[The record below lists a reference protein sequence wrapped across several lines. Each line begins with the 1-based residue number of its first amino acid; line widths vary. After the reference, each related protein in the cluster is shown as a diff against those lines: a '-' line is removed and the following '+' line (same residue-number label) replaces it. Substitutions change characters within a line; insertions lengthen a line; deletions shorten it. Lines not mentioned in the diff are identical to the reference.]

1 MTMSE
6 PVSLKLTMHASCV
19 ALGDAGVLILGPSGS
34 GKSDLVLA
42 LIDQPGYGLG
52 AALLR
57 GKLVA
62 DDQTLI
68 ERRGDGLFASSPQ
81 PIAGLLEIRGQGIIA
96 VDHLREVRLALVVR
110 LMPAVDIERMPE
122 TETSFTS
129 IAGIELRE
137 IRIDPSWPTASARI
151 RAALTA
157 RLFGEVRQIRPD
169 VA

>member
-1 MTMSE
+1 MPE

-52 AALLR
+52 PELLR

-68 ERRGDGLFASSPQ
+68 ERRDDALVASSPR

-96 VDHLREVRLALVVR
+96 VDHVREVRLALVVR
-110 LMPAVDIERMPE
+110 LMPAAEIERMPE
-122 TETSFTS
+122 EEDRFTS

-137 IRIDPSWPTASARI
+137 VRVDPSRPTAAARI

-157 RLFGEVRQIRPD
+157 CAATQLRQIHPD

>member
-1 MTMSE
+1 MMSE

-19 ALGDAGVLILGPSGS
+19 ALGDAGVLILGSSGS

-52 AALLR
+52 TELLR

-68 ERRGDGLFASSPQ
+68 ERRGDGLFASSPK
-81 PIAGLLEIRGQGIIA
+81 PIAGLLEIRGQGIVS
-96 VDHLREVRLALVVR
+96 VDHIEEVRLALLVR
-110 LMPAVDIERMPE
+110 LMPAAEIERMPE
-122 TETSFTS
+122 EQDRFTS
-129 IAGIELRE
+129 IAGVKLRE
-137 IRIDPSWPTASARI
+137 IHIDPSRATAAARI

-157 RLFGEVRQIRPD
+157 GLLDEVRQIKPD

>member
-1 MTMSE
+1 MMMSD

-19 ALGDAGVLILGPSGS
+19 ALGDAGVLILGPSGA

-52 AALLR
+52 PELLR

-68 ERRGDGLFASSPQ
+68 ERRGDGLFASSPK

-96 VDHLREVRLALVVR
+96 VGHLKEVRLALVVR
-110 LMPAVDIERMPE
+110 LMPAAEIERLPE
-122 TETSFTS
+122 EEDRFTS
-129 IAGIELRE
+129 IAGISVHE
-137 IRIDPSWPTASARI
+137 IHIDPSRPTASARI

-157 RLFGEVRQIRPD
+157 RSAAQVRQIHPD